1 MYDVLTAKKVAK
13 YVGLA
18 VGAGVVTGASGN
30 NWLKHFDTGG
40 YTGSWGGEGK
50 LAILD
55 QKELVLN
62 STDTENILQAVAI
75 VKTMNDMLSGIRS
88 DTSLANI
95 NNSGNYNSSNG
106 AIDQNVKI
114 EAHFPNVKD
123 HSEIEQALNNLVN
136 QASQF
141 AFKN

>member
-1 MYDVLTAKKVAK
+1 
-13 YVGLA
+13 
-18 VGAGVVTGASGN
+18 
-30 NWLKHFDTGG
+30 
-40 YTGSWGGEGK
+40 
-50 LAILD
+50 
-55 QKELVLN
+55 
-62 STDTENILQAVAI
+62 
-75 VKTMNDMLSGIRS
+75 MNDMLSGIKS
-88 DTSLANI
+88 DTSLANV

-106 AIDQNVKI
+106 TIDQNVKI